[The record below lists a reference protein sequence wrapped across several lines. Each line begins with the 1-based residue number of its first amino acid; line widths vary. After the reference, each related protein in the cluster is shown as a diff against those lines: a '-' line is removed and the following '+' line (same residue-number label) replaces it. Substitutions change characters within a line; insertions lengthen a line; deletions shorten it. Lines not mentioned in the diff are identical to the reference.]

1 MRIIAPLLK
10 MGLSGG
16 AIYVVANQ
24 GVFSISQ
31 KETIEASKQISNSL
45 HGLDS
50 YFDRVKIPVGL
61 SKQDFV
67 EYWNTGVLVTIGALA
82 SLPSDSKELA
92 SRGLNYLKQEI
103 GKQIK

>member
-45 HGLDS
+45 SGLDS
-50 YFDRVKIPVGL
+50 YLDKVEIPIGF

-67 EYWNTGVLVTIGALA
+67 DYWNTDPFCLSNL
-82 SLPSDSKELA
+82 L
-92 SRGLNYLKQEI
+92 RLKRVSI
-103 GKQIK
+103 FSIQIKSLLPLSSSTFTPSS